1 MNRIDRY
8 IEMLS
13 FALPYIR
20 NVQTLGPIRKGTNK
34 SCYHEAELLHNI
46 VSSLKETE
54 ICNQDIHF
62 LNNQARYYLEN
73 ANDKM
78 CANYHFHK
86 ERIKML
92 FKLVPD
98 KMKQKLQWQGPKD

>member
-1 MNRIDRY
+1 MIY
-8 IEMLS
+8 IETLS

-20 NVQTLGPIRKGTNK
+20 NVQALGLIR
-34 SCYHEAELLHNI
+34 
-46 VSSLKETE
+46 KETE
-54 ICNQDIHF
+54 ICNKNIHF

-78 CANYHFHK
+78 CSNYHFHK

-98 KMKQKLQWQGPKD
+98 EMKQKLQWQGPKD